1 MAKSEQQ
8 AGRVAGY
15 TAHCEQVIPELAQ
28 VTTSSEGD
36 VKIVDARIDVELF
49 GHPYAADHLLDGTIK
64 HLGCATHVQGASK
77 TIGYIADEGTN
88 VKAKR
93 YPARRGKVVL
103 ACAMETWGRT
113 TVGFDALLDDLAM
126 LASRRQRER
135 GIYPTKWKVKWQTQ
149 ISISLAIHV
158 GLVLFDALPNEVQ
171 RRHAFGLQPYN
182 VADEVDAMVSHG
194 ASNGIGVGAS
204 PLLWLWSL

>member
-1 MAKSEQQ
+1 M
-8 AGRVAGY
+8 
-15 TAHCEQVIPELAQ
+15 
-28 VTTSSEGD
+28 TTTSEGD
-36 VKIVDARIDVELF
+36 VKIVEARIDVELF

-64 HLGCATHVQGASK
+64 HPGCATHVQGASK
-77 TIGYIADEGTN
+77 TIGYTADEGTK

-113 TVGFDALLDDLAM
+113 TEGFDALLDDLAM

-135 GIYPTKWKVKWQTQ
+135 GIHPTKWKVKWQTQ

-158 GLVLFDALPNEVQ
+158 GRALFDALPNEVQ
-171 RRHAFGLQPYN
+171 RRHAFGLQPYT
-182 VADEVDAMVSHG
+182 VADEVDAMALDAVE
-194 ASNGIGVGAS
+194 SNVAERDPYPGSGR
-204 PLLWLWSL
+204 LNTLTQD